1 MDVNKIFNLFNKEEP
16 DSFQKKAQ
24 DVDILSKYKDHP
36 LFWVGMFCKLII
48 NHNNFKYKV
57 IGFFSSL
64 DEDLDIKDVKNAGE
78 YILYDRSWMWIKNID
93 LKDEIHK
100 ESLVHYTKDNNLILC
115 IKLSI
120 SHFQE
125 LEEYERCA
133 HLKSIQDFI
142 ESL

>member
-1 MDVNKIFNLFNKEEP
+1 MDVNKIFGLFGDKNINTQSKETQ
-16 DSFQKKAQ
+16 DIKKVL
-24 DVDILSKYKDHP
+24 DYKNHP
-36 LFWVGMFCKLII
+36 LFWVGMFRKLIM
-48 NHNNFKYKV
+48 NHNNFKDKV

-64 DEDLDIKDVKNAGE
+64 DEGLDIKDVKNAGE
-78 YILYDRSWMWIKNID
+78 YILYDRSWMWIKDID

-115 IKLSI
+115 IKSSI
-120 SHFQE
+120 SHFQD

-133 HLKSIQDFI
+133 HLKNIQDFL